1 MPDKGATHQRV
12 KCSTPS
18 QMIEG
23 VSVVEIEADPDKV
36 VMVGRLKSVTPTN
49 GKRIG
54 TVPESLAEGGVIT
67 PGRPSVTTRSN
78 AGTVENT
85 TTMNRSAKKRHETR
99 LQRADSSQTTHQ
111 TPTMMIVAGCL

>member
-12 KCSTPS
+12 KCFTPS
-18 QMIEG
+18 RMIEETLA
-23 VSVVEIEADPDKV
+23 VEIEVDSDKA

-49 GKRIG
+49 GKRTG

-67 PGRPSVTTRSN
+67 PDRPIVTTRSN

-85 TTMNRSAKKRHETR
+85 TTMKRSGRKLGFNWPTAHELR
-99 LQRADSSQTTHQ
+99 IELGLQQS
-111 TPTMMIVAGCL
+111 